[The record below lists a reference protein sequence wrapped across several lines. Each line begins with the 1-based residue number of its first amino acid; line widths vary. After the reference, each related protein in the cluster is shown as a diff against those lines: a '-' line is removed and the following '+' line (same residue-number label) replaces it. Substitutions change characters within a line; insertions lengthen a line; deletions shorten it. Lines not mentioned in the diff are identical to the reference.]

1 MGRPKVL
8 IDMDRRTFIA
18 CACTF
23 LGGPL
28 AVEAQAQQVRKDW
41 RIGILS
47 PYAVDG
53 PWSKEVAQALRDAG
67 YVDGRNGRIEW
78 RSSEGQTGRF
88 PALAGGLVKL
98 QVDAILAVGALA
110 IRAAR
115 QATATIPIVAGSDD
129 LVGEGHVVSL
139 ARPGGNVTGV
149 SILAAELNAKRLEVL
164 KAAVPAASRIAAFWD
179 PATGEFHLRTLHAV
193 ARTLSVELNI
203 QKVRSA
209 DDLSNAFKAV
219 RAWHAEAVNVLASPL
234 VWSLRQL
241 IIDQAAR
248 TRLPAIYQWG
258 EAVRDDG
265 GLLSYGPTR
274 AEVYRALAAKIDR
287 VLRGAK
293 PSDLPVEQPTNF
305 ELVINLKTAKAL
317 GLTIPP
323 SLLQQADQ
331 VIG

>member
-1 MGRPKVL
+1 
-8 IDMDRRTFIA
+8 MDRRTFTA
-18 CACTF
+18 LACTI

-28 AVEAQAQQVRKDW
+28 AVEAQLQPARRDW

-47 PYAVDG
+47 PYALED
-53 PWSKEVAQALRDAG
+53 PLSKELAQLLRDAG
-67 YVDGRNGRIEW
+67 YVDGHNGRIEW
-78 RSSEGQTGRF
+78 RSAEGQTGRF
-88 PALAGGLVKL
+88 PALAGGLAEL
-98 QVDAILAVGALA
+98 QVDAILAIGNLA
-110 IRAAR
+110 IGAAR

-164 KAAVPAASRIAAFWD
+164 KTAVPTASRIAALWD
-179 PATGEFHLRTLHAV
+179 PATGEFHLQTLHAV
-193 ARTLSVELNI
+193 ARTLRVELNI
-203 QKVRSA
+203 RTVRRA
-209 DDLSNAFKAV
+209 DDLPHAFEAA

-234 VWSLRQL
+234 VHSLRRL

-258 EAVRDDG
+258 ESVRDG
-265 GLLSYGPTR
+265 GLLSYGPIR
-274 AEVYRALAAKIDR
+274 MEVFRALVAKIDR
-287 VLRGAK
+287 VVKGAK
-293 PSDLPVEQPTNF
+293 PSELPVEQPTKF
-305 ELVINLKTAKAL
+305 ELVINLKAAKAL
-317 GLTIPP
+317 SLTIPL

>member
-1 MGRPKVL
+1 
-8 IDMDRRTFIA
+8 MDRRTFIA
-18 CACTF
+18 GACTF
-23 LGGPL
+23 LGGLL
-28 AVEAQAQQVRKDW
+28 AVEAQPQQARRDW

-47 PYAVDG
+47 PYALDD
-53 PWSKEVAQALRDAG
+53 PWSKELAQALRDAG
-67 YVDGRNGRIEW
+67 YIDGRNGRTEW
-78 RSSEGQTGRF
+78 RSAEDQTGRF
-88 PALAGGLVKL
+88 PDLAGGLVKL
-98 QVDAILAVGALA
+98 QVDAILAVGDLA

-115 QATATIPIVAGSDD
+115 QPTATIPIVAGSDD

-149 SILAAELNAKRLEVL
+149 SILATELNAKRLEVL
-164 KAAVPAASRIAAFWD
+164 KAAVPTASRIAALGD
-179 PATGEFHLRTLHAV
+179 PATGEFHLRTLFAV
-193 ARTLSVELNI
+193 ARTLSVALNI
-203 QKVRSA
+203 QKVRRA
-209 DDLSNAFKAV
+209 DDLSHAFDTA

-258 EAVRDDG
+258 EAVRVG

-274 AEVYRALAAKIDR
+274 AEVFRALAAKIDR
-287 VLRGAK
+287 VLKGAK
-293 PSDLPVEQPTNF
+293 PSDLPVEQPTKF

>member
-1 MGRPKVL
+1 
-8 IDMDRRTFIA
+8 MDRRTFIA
-18 CACTF
+18 GACTF

-28 AVEAQAQQVRKDW
+28 AVEAQPQQARRDW

-47 PYAVDG
+47 PYALDD
-53 PWSKEVAQALRDAG
+53 PWSKELAQALRDAG
-67 YVDGRNGRIEW
+67 YIGGRNGRTEW
-78 RSSEGQTGRF
+78 RSAEGQTGRF

-98 QVDAILAVGALA
+98 QVDAILAVGDLA

-149 SILAAELNAKRLEVL
+149 SILATELNAKRLEVL
-164 KAAVPAASRIAAFWD
+164 KAAVPTASRIAALWD

-203 QKVRSA
+203 QKVRRA
-209 DDLSNAFKAV
+209 DDLSHAFDTA

-248 TRLPAIYQWG
+248 RLPAIYQGG
-258 EAVRDDG
+258 EAVRVG

-274 AEVYRALAAKIDR
+274 AEVFRALAAKIDR
-287 VLRGAK
+287 VLTGAK
-293 PSDLPVEQPTNF
+293 PSDLPVEQPTKF

-317 GLTIPP
+317 GVTMPP
-323 SLLQQADQ
+323 GLILRADQ
-331 VIG
+331 VIE

>member
-1 MGRPKVL
+1 MN
-8 IDMDRRTFIA
+8 RRTFL
-18 CACTF
+18 CGLT
-23 LGGPL
+23 LGTLFAPL
-28 AVEAQAQQVRKDW
+28 VAEGQLQPARRDW

-47 PYAVDG
+47 PYALDD
-53 PWSKEVAQALRDAG
+53 PWSKELAQALRDAG

-78 RSSEGQTGRF
+78 RSAEGQTERF

-98 QVDAILAVGALA
+98 PVHAILAVGDLA

-164 KAAVPAASRIAAFWD
+164 KAAVPTASRISAFWD

-203 QKVRSA
+203 QKVRRA
-209 DDLSNAFKAV
+209 DDLSHAFEAA
-219 RAWHAEAVNVLASPL
+219 RAWHAQAVNVLASPL

-258 EAVRDDG
+258 EAVRDG

-274 AEVYRALAAKIDR
+274 AEVFRALAAKIDR
-287 VLRGAK
+287 VLTGAK
-293 PSDLPVEQPTNF
+293 PSDLPVEQPTKF

-317 GLTIPP
+317 GLTITP
-323 SLLQQADQ
+323 SVLGRADQ
-331 VIG
+331 VIE

>member
-1 MGRPKVL
+1 M

-18 CACTF
+18 WACAF
-23 LGGPL
+23 LGEPL
-28 AVEAQAQQVRKDW
+28 AVEAQPRPVRKDW

-47 PYAVDG
+47 PYAVDDA
-53 PWSKEVAQALRDAG
+53 WSKELTQTLRDAG
-67 YVDGRNGRIEW
+67 YVDGRNGKIEW
-78 RSSEGQTGRF
+78 RSAEGQTARF
-88 PALAGGLVKL
+88 PALAGELVKL
-98 QVDAILAVGALA
+98 HVDVIMAVGSLA

-139 ARPGGNVTGV
+139 ARPGGNITGV
-149 SILAAELNAKRLEVL
+149 SILAGELNAKRLEVL
-164 KAAVPAASRIAAFWD
+164 KGAVPTASRVVALWD
-179 PATGEFHLRTLHAV
+179 PATGEQHLRTLHTM

-209 DDLSNAFKAV
+209 EDLAPAFEAA
-219 RAWHAEAVNVLASPL
+219 RAWRAEAVNVLASPL
-234 VWSLRQL
+234 IWSLRHL
-241 IIDQAAR
+241 VIDQAAR

-258 EAVRDDG
+258 EAVGRDG
-265 GLLSYGPTR
+265 GLLSYGPSR
-274 AEVYRALAAKIDR
+274 AEVFRISIAKIDR
-287 VLRGAK
+287 VLAGGK
-293 PSDLPVEQPTNF
+293 PSELPVEQPTKF

-331 VIG
+331 VIQ

>member
-1 MGRPKVL
+1 
-8 IDMDRRTFIA
+8 MDRRAFIA

-28 AVEAQAQQVRKDW
+28 AVEAQLQQARRDW

-47 PYAVDG
+47 PYALDD
-53 PWSKEVAQALRDAG
+53 PWSKELAQALRDAG
-67 YVDGRNGRIEW
+67 YVDGRNGRTEW
-78 RSSEGQTGRF
+78 RSAEGQTGRF
-88 PALAGGLVKL
+88 PSLAGGLVTL
-98 QVDAILAVGALA
+98 QVDAILAVGDLA

-115 QATATIPIVAGSDD
+115 QATTTIPIVAGSDD

-164 KAAVPAASRIAAFWD
+164 KAAVPTASRIAALWD
-179 PATGEFHLRTLHAV
+179 PATGEFHLPTLHAV

-203 QKVRSA
+203 QKVRRA
-209 DDLSNAFKAV
+209 DDLSHAFEAA

-234 VWSLRQL
+234 IWSLRRH
-241 IIDQAAR
+241 IIDRTAR

-258 EAVRDDG
+258 EAVRDG
-265 GLLSYGPTR
+265 GLLSYGPIR
-274 AEVYRALAAKIDR
+274 AEVSRALAAKIDR
-287 VLRGAK
+287 VLTGAK
-293 PSDLPVEQPTNF
+293 PSDLPVEQPTKF

-331 VIG
+331 VIR